1 MSDEEGLDRESFNSN
16 YAILK
21 HTADWLAKQAEPD
34 IDQLVPKVERAMQ
47 AYAICK
53 ERLTMVQQ
61 TLGQY
66 LGQDESIQESPP
78 PPTTARDRRGKPRA
92 PSADGDADAADDPF

>member
-1 MSDEEGLDRESFNSN
+1 MSDEEGLDRESFNKN

-21 HTADWLAKQAEPD
+21 QTADWLSKQGEPD
-34 IDQLVPKVERAMQ
+34 IDQLVPRVERAMQ

-53 ERLTMVQQ
+53 ERLNMVQE

-66 LGQDESIQESPP
+66 LGQDDADQESSPP
-78 PPTTARDRRGKPRA
+78 PPPARGQGQRRGGY
-92 PSADGDADAADDPF
+92 SSDGD

>member
-1 MSDEEGLDRESFNSN
+1 MSDEGGLDRESFNSN

-21 HTADWLAKQAEPD
+21 QTADWLAKQAEPD

-66 LGQDESIQESPP
+66 LGQDESNQDSPP
-78 PPTTARDRRGKPRA
+78 SPTARDRRGKPHA
-92 PSADGDADAADDPF
+92 PSADGDPDDADDPF